1 MIQHSTVEWS
11 AAQCVGDGLAAAP
24 DVIKAAT
31 PEKKVNKRIMKP
43 LEKSGAFA

>member
-24 DVIKAAT
+24 DAIRAAA
-31 PEKKVNKRIMKP
+31 PEKR
-43 LEKSGAFA
+43 